1 MMILNSYF
9 ESLFWI
15 AGGYFLTQPYLKIAQ
30 IHKMAV
36 HLMSHLST
44 EVNNAIT
51 SDPWHEL
58 GVEGDGWGILAIER
72 SDMVGICWYPFAL

>member
-1 MMILNSYF
+1 
-9 ESLFWI
+9 
-15 AGGYFLTQPYLKIAQ
+15 
-30 IHKMAV
+30 MAV